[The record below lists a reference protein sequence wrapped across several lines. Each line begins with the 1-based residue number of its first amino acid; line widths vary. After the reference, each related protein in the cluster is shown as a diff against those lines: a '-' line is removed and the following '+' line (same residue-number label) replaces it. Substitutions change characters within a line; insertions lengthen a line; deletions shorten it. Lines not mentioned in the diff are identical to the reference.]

1 MGRPKPGSSK
11 ERKDRL
17 TICEGDN
24 DDEDMSVARLQTL
37 LKDRLEVEAQQVD
50 ADIVSKYLTEL
61 IDYEMIQNIELE
73 TNIYALAKSGVKP
86 SVIGKEIRTFIALH

>member
-50 ADIVSKYLTEL
+50 ADIVSKVF
-61 IDYEMIQNIELE
+61 
-73 TNIYALAKSGVKP
+73 G
-86 SVIGKEIRTFIALH
+86 